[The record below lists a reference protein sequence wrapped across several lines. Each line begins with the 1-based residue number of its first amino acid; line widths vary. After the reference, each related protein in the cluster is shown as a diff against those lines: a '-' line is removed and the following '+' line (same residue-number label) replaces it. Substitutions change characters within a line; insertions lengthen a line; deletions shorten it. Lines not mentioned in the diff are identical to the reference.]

1 MRWTLSAAVALAMLV
16 SASSAAAAVVPDSEI
31 RAILNHRISGETGV
45 GIVVGIIDPQGQRI
59 VSAGGFDGKTLFEI
73 GSVTKVFTALLLEE
87 MVEHGEVKL
96 TDRVTTGLPITFAD
110 LATHTAGL
118 PFMPDDSVVTRGQM
132 YENVRRQKVHSGS
145 SWDYSNVGYWLLG
158 DTLAERAHTDFDTLL
173 RRRILDPL
181 KLRDT
186 TEHLTAEQKARVVPG
201 YDASLRPAAPLSS
214 MPGYAM
220 MSAAGMG
227 WYSTAGDLLDF
238 LAVVLGLRRSP
249 LQPAIAATLDTTR
262 PTSSPEKRQALGWV
276 IEGDDA
282 NRLIVHD
289 GGTLGYAASVAWDPK
304 LRTGV
309 VVLSNQFGDVG
320 DIARHILRPSVP
332 LHEPAARPH
341 QEIALAAATLALY
354 LGKYEA
360 PGEGG
365 FVIALTDGKLTLE
378 APSDWGLPKLQ
389 LHPESEREFF
399 ASELPLRVVFDTKDG
414 SVTKMT
420 VYPPRGQKGVTA
432 LLQSR

>member
-1 MRWTLSAAVALAMLV
+1 MLLC
-16 SASSAAAAVVPDSEI
+16 ATSAAAAVVPDSEI
-31 RAILNHRISGETGV
+31 RSILSHRIGGKAGV
-45 GIVVGIIDPQGQRI
+45 GIVVGIIDPHGQRI
-59 VSAGGFDGKTLFEI
+59 VSAGGFGEKTLFEI

-87 MVEHGEVKL
+87 MVQRGEVKL
-96 TDRVTTGLPITFAD
+96 TDRAADGLPITFAE
-110 LATHTAGL
+110 LATHTSGL
-118 PFMPDDSVVTRGQM
+118 PFMPDGSVTTRAQM
-132 YENVRRQKVHSGS
+132 YEFVRSKAPHGAV
-145 SWDYSNVGYWLLG
+145 WDYSNVGYWLLG
-158 DTLAERAHTDFDTLL
+158 DALAERAHTDLDTLL
-173 RRRILDPL
+173 RKRILDPL

-186 TEHLTAEQKARVVPG
+186 TAHFTAEQKARVAPG
-201 YDASLRPAAPLSS
+201 YDASLHPAAPISS
-214 MPGYAM
+214 MPGYSM

-227 WYSTAGDLLDF
+227 WYSTADDLLDF

-249 LQPAIAATLDTTR
+249 LQPAIAATLETTR
-262 PTSSPEKRQALGWV
+262 PTSSPAKRQALGWV

-289 GGTLGYAASVAWDPK
+289 GGTLGYAASVAWDPQ

-332 LHEPAARPH
+332 LHEPAAKTH
-341 QEIALAAATLALY
+341 KEIALAPATLASY
-354 LGKYEA
+354 AGKYEA
-360 PGEGG
+360 PQEGV
-365 FVIALTDGKLTLE
+365 FVVAVTGGKLTLQS
-378 APSDWGLPKLQ
+378 PSDWGLPTLE

-399 ASELPLRVVFDTKDG
+399 VSELPLRVVFDAKDG

>member
-1 MRWTLSAAVALAMLV
+1 MLLC
-16 SASSAAAAVVPDSEI
+16 ATSAAAAVVPDSEI
-31 RAILNHRISGETGV
+31 RSIVSHRIEGQAGV
-45 GIVVGIIDPQGQRI
+45 GIVVGIIDPHGQRV
-59 VSAGGFDGKTLFEI
+59 VSAGGFGEKTLFEI

-87 MVEHGEVKL
+87 MVHRGEVKL
-96 TDRVTTGLPITFAD
+96 TDRAADGLPITFAE
-110 LATHTAGL
+110 LATHTSGL
-118 PFMPDDSVVTRGQM
+118 PFMPDGSVTTRAQM
-132 YENVRRQKVHSGS
+132 YEFVRSKAPHGAA
-145 SWDYSNVGYWLLG
+145 WEYSNVGYWLLG
-158 DTLAERAHTDFDTLL
+158 DALAERAHTDFDTLL
-173 RRRILDPL
+173 RERILDPL

-186 TEHLTAEQKARVVPG
+186 TAHFTAEQKARVAPG
-201 YDASLRPAAPLSS
+201 YDASLHPAAPISS
-214 MPGYAM
+214 MPGYSM

-227 WYSTAGDLLDF
+227 WYSTADDLLDF

-249 LQPAIAATLDTTR
+249 LQPAIAATLETTR
-262 PTSSPEKRQALGWV
+262 PTSSPATRQALGWV

-332 LHEPAARPH
+332 LHEPAVKTHR
-341 QEIALAAATLALY
+341 EIALAPATLGSYA
-354 LGKYEA
+354 GKYEA
-360 PGEGG
+360 PGEGD
-365 FVIALTDGKLTLE
+365 FVVAVTDGKLTLQT
-378 APSDWGLPKLQ
+378 PSDWGLPIVQ
-389 LHPESEREFF
+389 LHAESEREFF
-399 ASELPLRVVFDTKDG
+399 VSELPLRVVFDTKDG

-432 LLQSR
+432 LPHVDVPIGAHVF